1 MPGMNS
7 RNKTKVIRDVSCTSS
22 LDCDSEL
29 RGAEPNP
36 LDFGCVMEKIRRKT
50 FFFKVLPSLVIL
62 VLFFSEFIVM
72 SERLIFLLWK
82 KKTKERAENRILEI
96 NKQTNF
102 NSKNRSLQYSAE
114 GIIRSDYWTYN
125 TQCYTA
131 MKIQRAISL
140 IWLISFDSDSC
151 LHREAAQ
158 RIKHKPLFERQL
170 MAH

>member
-50 FFFKVLPSLVIL
+50 FFFSKVLPSLVIL

-96 NKQTNF
+96 NKE
-102 NSKNRSLQYSAE
+102 NSTTKIDLFCIPQRELLKVITEHTTHSA
-114 GIIRSDYWTYN
+114 
-125 TQCYTA
+125 TQ
-131 MKIQRAISL
+131 
-140 IWLISFDSDSC
+140 
-151 LHREAAQ
+151 
-158 RIKHKPLFERQL
+158 P
-170 MAH
+170 

>member
-82 KKTKERAENRILEI
+82 KKTKERAKNRILEI
-96 NKQTNF
+96 NKQTSTAKIDLF
-102 NSKNRSLQYSAE
+102 SIPQRELLEVITEHTTHSATQPWRYSE
-114 GIIRSDYWTYN
+114 QSV
-125 TQCYTA
+125 
-131 MKIQRAISL
+131 
-140 IWLISFDSDSC
+140 
-151 LHREAAQ
+151 
-158 RIKHKPLFERQL
+158 
-170 MAH
+170 